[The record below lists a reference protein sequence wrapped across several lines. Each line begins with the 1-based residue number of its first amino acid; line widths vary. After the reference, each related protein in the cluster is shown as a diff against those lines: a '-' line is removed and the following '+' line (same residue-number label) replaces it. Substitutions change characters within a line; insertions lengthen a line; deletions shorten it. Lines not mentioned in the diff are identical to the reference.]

1 MIERYS
7 RPQMKKIWSEENKF
21 DQWLRVE
28 IAACEAWAELG
39 EIAQE
44 DIVKIRKA
52 SYNLSR
58 IAGFLKVTHHDMTA
72 FLNSVAES
80 LGKESRFIHLGL
92 TSSDVMD
99 TALGLQLTQAADIL
113 AKDIAGL
120 ILVLES
126 KAIEHKYTIIMG
138 RTHGVHAEPTTFGLK
153 IALWTEEMKRN
164 AQRLAEA
171 RKNISVGK
179 ISGAVGTYAT
189 VPPQVEKIA
198 CARLGLAPAPISSQ
212 IVQRDRHAQFL
223 TTLAIT
229 ASSLE
234 KFATEIRGL
243 QRTEVREVEEP
254 FEEGQTGSSAMPHKR
269 NPELCERICGL
280 ARLVRGYALTSLENI
295 ALWHERDISHSSTE
309 RIILPDSCLALDYM
323 LSIFTSVMR
332 GLKVYPENMRH
343 NIELT
348 QGLVFSQRVLLAL
361 IDKGL
366 TRKEAYKMVQ
376 DNAMEA
382 WRGKKSFLA
391 LLLMDKRITN
401 YLPEDELKSLF
412 DYNYY
417 LKYVDTV
424 FERLGLTKTKRE
436 KKAGKAGSTELA
448 PRAV

>member
-7 RPQMKKIWSEENKF
+7 RPQMKKIWSDENKF

-39 EIAQE
+39 EIPQE
-44 DIVKIRKA
+44 EIVKIRKA
-52 SYNLSR
+52 SYNLDR
-58 IAGFLKVTHHDMTA
+58 VAEFLKVTHHDMTA

-80 LGKESRFIHLGL
+80 LGTESRFVHLGL

-99 TALGLQLTQAADIL
+99 TALGLQLTQAADVL
-113 AKDIAGL
+113 AKDVAEL
-120 ILVLES
+120 ISVMEN
-126 KAIEHKYTIIMG
+126 KAVEHKYTIMMG
-138 RTHGVHAEPTTFGLK
+138 RTHGVHAEPITLGLK
-153 IALWTEEMKRN
+153 MALWIEEMKRN

-223 TTLAIT
+223 TTLAII

-243 QRTEVREVEEP
+243 QRTEVGEVEEP

-280 ARLVRGYALTSLENI
+280 ARLIRGHALTSLENI

-309 RIILPDSCLALDYM
+309 RIILPDSCLAVDYM
-323 LSIFTSVMR
+323 LSIFTSIMK
-332 GLKVYPENMRH
+332 GLKVYPENMRR

-348 QGLVFSQRVLLAL
+348 QGLIFSQRVLLAL
-361 IDKGL
+361 INKGL
-366 TRKEAYKMVQ
+366 TREEAYKMVQ
-376 DNAMEA
+376 DNAMKAWEEKKGFLSLLEA
-382 WRGKKSFLA
+382 DR
-391 LLLMDKRITN
+391 RITAHFSK
-401 YLPEDELKSLF
+401 EELNSLF
-412 DYNYY
+412 DYGYY
-417 LKYVDTV
+417 LKHVDEV
-424 FERLGLTKTKRE
+424 FERLGLSE
-436 KKAGKAGSTELA
+436 VKAEQAGAESLA
-448 PRAV
+448 PRAI